1 MLKLFTPIIS
11 ALVSS
16 EVQAVTQRAKRSA
29 IFYGIIVFVGVIGL
43 FFALIATYLAL
54 ATRFGLINSA
64 LLITATCAII
74 AVIAYTINRVLDN
87 AERRRLEQRRA
98 AIDTNAALTAAAV
111 AAVPSL
117 LKRPLLTVA
126 LPVVGLIAF
135 SLLSKDK
142 KSISRK
148 RTD

>member
-1 MLKLFTPIIS
+1 M
-11 ALVSS
+11 
-16 EVQAVTQRAKRSA
+16 QAVTQRAKRSA
-29 IFYGIIVFVGVIGL
+29 IFYSIIAIVSVIGV
-43 FFALIATYLAL
+43 FFALIAAYLAL

-64 LLITATCAII
+64 LLMTAGCAIV
-74 AVIAYTINRVLDN
+74 AVITYTINRVLDN

-135 SLLSKDK
+135 SLLSGDK
-142 KSISRK
+142 KSTNRK
-148 RTD
+148 KPD